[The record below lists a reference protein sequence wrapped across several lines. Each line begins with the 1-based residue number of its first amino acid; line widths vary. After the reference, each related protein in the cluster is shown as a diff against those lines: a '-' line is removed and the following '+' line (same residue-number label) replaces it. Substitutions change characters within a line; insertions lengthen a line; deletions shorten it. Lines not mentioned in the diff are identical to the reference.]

1 VADRQESHG
10 PPTTTLYVDPL
21 ILFNMLMPSSTSITD
36 GPPDIMTVEAILNT
50 AIGAATRTKATP
62 RETYDTTYTEGE
74 SGIDPTR
81 SLLNQTSGEQLD
93 NISVHQCRPGDNYQ

>member
-1 VADRQESHG
+1 
-10 PPTTTLYVDPL
+10 
-21 ILFNMLMPSSTSITD
+21 MLMPSSTSITD